1 MEHESFGLTD
11 PGAVRGANEDAILT
25 DGELG
30 LYIVCDGCGGE
41 RAGGEA
47 SSLAARV
54 VQAAVRAHFDVLKSY
69 ADRPTVRRRVKA
81 IELINAAINAASKK
95 VHELAASDPAR
106 AGMGST
112 IVLLAIVGDHAVC
125 AHAGD
130 SRLYIRRGGH
140 VHRLTEDHNMA
151 NRYVRM
157 GLLSR
162 KQAEKSRSAAM
173 ITRVVGR
180 HDEAHADTLHFEL
193 VSGDAFLLCSDG
205 LSRYLSNEEIS
216 KVFEKVP
223 AAQIPDQM
231 IRIAKKRGGEDNI
244 SAVVVRIAGEPGEK
258 GDLVVRRLQALQHVP
273 LFRHLSFEELLR
285 VMDIAQVEH
294 YEASSR
300 VVAQGGPSDRLFVIA
315 AGSVNVVKDGAVL
328 AALPAGALFGEM
340 GLIDEAPRSADI
352 IAPEPVRLLAI
363 GREDFFALLRRERSL
378 AVKVLWGLSC
388 LLNDRL
394 RSTSARLSGSLGG
407 AKPAAPAA
415 RSKLD
420 ELTDAIRPFV

>member
-11 PGAVRGANEDAILT
+11 PGAVREANEDTILM

-41 RAGGEA
+41 RAGAEA
-47 SSLAARV
+47 SRLATRV
-54 VQAAVRAHFDVLKSY
+54 VQAAVRGHFDVLESY
-69 ADRPTVRRRVKA
+69 AARPTVRRRVKA
-81 IELINAAINAASKK
+81 VELITAAINAASKK
-95 VHELAASDPAR
+95 VRETAASDPAR

-112 IVLLAIVGDHAVC
+112 IVLLAIVGDNAVC

-130 SRLYIRRGGH
+130 SRLYICRQGL

-157 GLLSR
+157 GLLSHR
-162 KQAEKSRSAAM
+162 QAERSRSAAM

-180 HDEAHADTLHFEL
+180 HEEAHADTLHFEL

-205 LSRYLSNEEIS
+205 LSKYLSDEEIA
-216 KVFEKVP
+216 KVFQKVP
-223 AAQIPDQM
+223 APQVPDQM
-231 IRIAKKRGGEDNI
+231 VRIAKKRGGDDNI
-244 SAVVVRIAGEPGEK
+244 SAVVVRTAGEPGDR
-258 GDLVVRRLQALQHVP
+258 GRDVFGRLQALQHVP

-285 VMDIAQVEH
+285 VMD
-294 YEASSR
+294 
-300 VVAQGGPSDRLFVIA
+300 VAQIEHHESSARIVSQGDPSDRLFVIA
-315 AGSVNVVKDGAVL
+315 AGSVDVVRGAAVL
-328 AALPAGALFGEM
+328 AKLPAGSLFGEM

-352 IAPEPVRLLAI
+352 IAAEPVRLMAV
-363 GREDFFALLRRERSL
+363 GRDDFFALLRRERSL

-394 RSTSARLSGSLGG
+394 RSTSAKLSGTVGG
-407 AKPAAPAA
+407 AEPAAPAA